1 MDVLTTDAPVTP
13 PQEAQPA
20 PVPVPAPSLLDQ
32 EAEIREALIAA
43 EQRGEDVTAVKVG
56 DVLNKPPVDVPE
68 KFQTPTGE
76 ADVDKIK
83 ASTRQLDEA
92 IEKKETQNQKTV
104 EDFLT
109 TCNEKYAKFRSLPNP
124 QKLAGELGVAPAPLP
139 VSPQSMTNE
148 QLMAQI
154 NADYQRDPIGT
165 QMKLNELM
173 VERLLAEKVKPLEQD
188 LEQTRAEREQNRV
201 RQNLKEIVAKDS
213 RVLRGDVYAAI
224 NAKLEADPDLWKLKN
239 PHKAAWLEVKDEMHL
254 GEPTLAQ
261 AQPSKSASPI
271 LGGGTPPPPQSSGA
285 GPINPQ
291 VLMGALKQGDLKDPK
306 QLDSVER
313 AFKEY
318 MDKEFRAG
326 R

>member
-13 PQEAQPA
+13 PQEAQPI

-32 EAEIREALIAA
+32 EAQIREALVAA
-43 EQRGEDVTAVKVG
+43 EQRGEDPSAVRVG
-56 DVLNKPPVDVPE
+56 DVLNKPPVQVPE

-83 ASTRQLDEA
+83 ASTRQLDEG

-104 EDFLT
+104 EDFL
-109 TCNEKYAKFRSLPNP
+109 NDYNKSYAKFRSTPNP
-124 QKLAGELGVAPAPLP
+124 QKLAGDLGVP
-139 VSPQSMTNE
+139 VPVQVTPQAMTNE

-154 NADYQRDPIGT
+154 QADYQRDPIGT

-173 VERLLAEKVKPLEQD
+173 VERLLAEKVKPIEQD

-201 RQNLKEIVAKDS
+201 RQNLKEIVSKDS
-213 RVLRGDVYAAI
+213 RVLREDVYAAI

-239 PHKAAWLEVKDEMHL
+239 PLKAAWLEVKDEMHL

-271 LGGGTPPPPQSSGA
+271 LGGGTPPPPQSSGD
-285 GPINPQ
+285 GVINPQ
-291 VLMGALKQGDLKDPK
+291 VLMGALKQGNLKDPK
-306 QLDSVER
+306 QFNNVER

-318 MDKEFRAG
+318 MDKEFRSG